1 MIKNE
6 IVWITYHNKNREKIY
21 ITTSD
26 KLRSIY
32 RLYKIR
38 IKNKTKVFIGK
49 QSENPLELEE
59 YIEW

>member
-6 IVWITYHNKNREKIY
+6 IVWTTYYNKNREKIY
-21 ITTSD
+21 VITSD

-32 RLYKIR
+32 KLYEIT
-38 IKNKTKVFIGK
+38 IKNKTKIFTGK

>member
-38 IKNKTKVFIGK
+38 IKNKTKVFTGK